1 MSAERSG
8 GHSYPMPDTRGA
20 RPHRLV
26 AGNTI
31 FFPAAAAYAMFV
43 LPASVPGLIGLS
55 SHFPAVAS
63 PTGHAREMLFGF
75 ALAVVAGNQ
84 LGPMPVARLAL
95 LAGLWVTARVAFLIA
110 PQTMMAAAANIVFAA
125 LLAVH
130 IAPRLLSAAKK
141 LRNRALPFILVA
153 ICASSVAL
161 EIASRVGSAAGERT
175 IPVVAVVLFAMLM
188 LFMGGRIIAPVVA
201 GQFHRQGYRLEARV
215 QPRIESALLITMA
228 CAAAASRFPNHL
240 PFLVVAAAA
249 MAVAGTLAAVRLFRW
264 RLWALRR
271 RPDLLCLAAGY
282 GWLALGLLLYS
293 AALVTRRYELAAL
306 HVITVGSLG
315 TLTLNVMAMT
325 WTLKARLDPSRAR
338 VTVWATMLLA
348 AATLAR
354 VLASVDIYDRP
365 TWLLLAS
372 FCWSSAFGLLLIRL
386 VGVRVDRR

>member
-1 MSAERSG
+1 M
-8 GHSYPMPDTRGA
+8 
-20 RPHRLV
+20 
-26 AGNTI
+26 
-31 FFPAAAAYAMFV
+31 
-43 LPASVPGLIGLS
+43 
-55 SHFPAVAS
+55 
-63 PTGHAREMLFGF
+63 
-75 ALAVVAGNQ
+75 
-84 LGPMPVARLAL
+84 
-95 LAGLWVTARVAFLIA
+95 
-110 PQTMMAAAANIVFAA
+110 
-125 LLAVH
+125 
-130 IAPRLLSAAKK
+130 
-141 LRNRALPFILVA
+141 
-153 ICASSVAL
+153 AL
-161 EIASRVGSAAGERT
+161 EFASRVDSAAGERT

-188 LFMGGRIIAPVVA
+188 LFMGGRIIAPVVV

-228 CAAAASRFPNHL
+228 CAAAASSFPNHQPL
-240 PFLVVAAAA
+240 LVAAAAA

-271 RPDLLCLAAGY
+271 RPDLLCLTAGY

-338 VTVWATMLLA
+338 VTIWATMLLA

-354 VLASVDIYDRP
+354 VLASVDTYDRS

-372 FCWSSAFGLLLIRL
+372 FFWSSAFGLLLIRL
-386 VGVRVDRR
+386 ARVRVDRR